1 MTTQIPMKYRSE
13 KLLPDPSSH
22 ELSVTQHNLEKLQ
35 SEGRPEVQATRQ
47 CDDGIPWLHIAEKIL
62 AGEWA
67 NADGSTCKSLLI
79 GLRGIRNPLCLQA
92 VEALERIHE
101 NSTGM
106 KTEPVNGTKIF
117 NERTN

>member
-1 MTTQIPMKYRSE
+1 MKYRSE
-13 KLLPDPSSH
+13 KLLLALSPH
-22 ELSVTQHNLEKLQ
+22 EPIVTKHNLEKLQ
-35 SEGRPEVQATRQ
+35 SDGRQEVQASRL
-47 CDDGIPWLHIAEKIL
+47 CDDGIRSLRIVERIL
-62 AGEWA
+62 EGEWA
-67 NADGSTCKSLLI
+67 NADRSICMSLLI

>member
-1 MTTQIPMKYRSE
+1 MTSPQ
-13 KLLPDPSSH
+13 SS
-22 ELSVTQHNLEKLQ
+22 LDKLQ
-35 SEGRPEVQATRQ
+35 SEGRLDVQTAGLRE
-47 CDDGIPWLHIAEKIL
+47 DEIPWLHIAEKIL

-79 GLRGIRNPLCLQA
+79 GLRAIRNPLCLQA
-92 VEALERIHE
+92 MEALERIHE
-101 NSTGM
+101 KSTGM